1 MPSRL
6 SLIAALLL
14 PLAVQAEPADTRAL
28 LADSLADSQAQ
39 VEAAEQSHAP
49 FRKQGGA
56 ALCQARTHRTA
67 GVRPSVARPGRE
79 KALALPSPRQTER
92 QAAAPGGFDER
103 GFLDAQIR
111 QQDRLVARF
120 EESPGT
126 PPILTCAAS
135 PTNGWRASTTTA
147 NWPTSCVAAAPT
159 ERRDRLAQCRAR
171 TCRALWRITPSA
183 WDRPAAWRQA
193 GAWPARN

>member
-39 VEAAEQSHAP
+39 VEAAEQAMRRSENKAVQLYAKRVLTEQQEFDHQL
-49 FRKQGGA
+49 R
-56 ALCQARTHRTA
+56 ALA
-67 GVRPSVARPGRE
+67 GE

-103 GFLDAQIR
+103 GFDERGFLDAQIR

-120 EESPGT
+120 EGIARDSADPDLRRFADEWLARFYHHRELADQLRSG
-126 PPILTCAAS
+126 
-135 PTNGWRASTTTA
+135 RA
-147 NWPTSCVAAAPT
+147 
-159 ERRDRLAQCRAR
+159 D
-171 TCRALWRITPSA
+171 
-183 WDRPAAWRQA
+183 
-193 GAWPARN
+193 

>member
-28 LADSLADSQAQ
+28 LADSLADSLAQ
-39 VEAAEQSHAP
+39 VEAAEQAMRRSENKAVQLYAKRVLTEQQEFDHQL
-49 FRKQGGA
+49 R
-56 ALCQARTHRTA
+56 ALA
-67 GVRPSVARPGRE
+67 GE
-79 KALALPSPRQTER
+79 KALALPSPR

-120 EESPGT
+120 EGIARDSADPDLRRFADEWLARFYHHRELADQLRSG
-126 PPILTCAAS
+126 
-135 PTNGWRASTTTA
+135 RA
-147 NWPTSCVAAAPT
+147 
-159 ERRDRLAQCRAR
+159 D
-171 TCRALWRITPSA
+171 
-183 WDRPAAWRQA
+183 
-193 GAWPARN
+193 

>member
-39 VEAAEQSHAP
+39 VEAAEQAMRRSENKAVQLYAKRVLTEQQEFDHQL
-49 FRKQGGA
+49 R
-56 ALCQARTHRTA
+56 ALA
-67 GVRPSVARPGRE
+67 GE

-120 EESPGT
+120 EGIARRTST
-126 PPILTCAAS
+126 PPGPRPSPPTARCCWRWS
-135 PTNGWRASTTTA
+135 PT
-147 NWPTSCVAAAPT
+147 
-159 ERRDRLAQCRAR
+159 R
-171 TCRALWRITPSA
+171 TCRRCRRTSASSRPSTCLAPCCRTIPSA
-183 WDRPAAWRQA
+183 
-193 GAWPARN
+193 GG

>member
-39 VEAAEQSHAP
+39 VEAAEQDMRRSENKAVQLYAKRVLTEQQEFDHQL
-49 FRKQGGA
+49 R
-56 ALCQARTHRTA
+56 ALA
-67 GVRPSVARPGRE
+67 GE

-120 EESPGT
+120 EGIARDSADPDLRRFADEWLARFYHHRELADQLRSG
-126 PPILTCAAS
+126 
-135 PTNGWRASTTTA
+135 RA
-147 NWPTSCVAAAPT
+147 
-159 ERRDRLAQCRAR
+159 D
-171 TCRALWRITPSA
+171 
-183 WDRPAAWRQA
+183 
-193 GAWPARN
+193 

>member
-39 VEAAEQSHAP
+39 VEAAEQAMRRSENKAVQLYAKRVLTEQQEFDHQL
-49 FRKQGGA
+49 R
-56 ALCQARTHRTA
+56 ALA
-67 GVRPSVARPGRE
+67 GERPWRCPRRARPNGRPP
-79 KALALPSPRQTER
+79 LP
-92 QAAAPGGFDER
+92 AASTSAVSSTR
-103 GFLDAQIR
+103 
-111 QQDRLVARF
+111 RF
-120 EESPGT
+120 ASRTVWLHASRESPGT

>member
-39 VEAAEQSHAP
+39 VEAAEQAMRRSENKAVQLYAKRVLTEQQEFDHQL
-49 FRKQGGA
+49 R
-56 ALCQARTHRTA
+56 ALA
-67 GVRPSVARPGRE
+67 GE

-111 QQDRLVARF
+111 
-120 EESPGT
+120 
-126 PPILTCAAS
+126 
-135 PTNGWRASTTTA
+135 
-147 NWPTSCVAAAPT
+147 
-159 ERRDRLAQCRAR
+159 
-171 TCRALWRITPSA
+171 
-183 WDRPAAWRQA
+183 
-193 GAWPARN
+193 

>member
-14 PLAVQAEPADTRAL
+14 PLVVQAEPADTRAL

-39 VEAAEQSHAP
+39 VEAAEQAMRRSENKAVQLYAKRVLTEQQEFDHQL
-49 FRKQGGA
+49 R
-56 ALCQARTHRTA
+56 ALA
-67 GVRPSVARPGRE
+67 GE

-120 EESPGT
+120 EESPET
-126 PPILTCAAS
+126 PPIPTCAAS

>member
-39 VEAAEQSHAP
+39 VEAAEQAMRRSENKAVQLYAKRVLTEQQEFDHQL
-49 FRKQGGA
+49 R
-56 ALCQARTHRTA
+56 ALA
-67 GVRPSVARPGRE
+67 GE

-103 GFLDAQIR
+103 FPRRAD
-111 QQDRLVARF
+111 
-120 EESPGT
+120 SPAGPSGCT
-126 PPILTCAAS
+126 LRGNRPGL
-135 PTNGWRASTTTA
+135 
-147 NWPTSCVAAAPT
+147 
-159 ERRDRLAQCRAR
+159 RR
-171 TCRALWRITPSA
+171 S
-183 WDRPAAWRQA
+183 
-193 GAWPARN
+193 

>member
-28 LADSLADSQAQ
+28 LADSLAQ
-39 VEAAEQSHAP
+39 VEAAEQAMRRSENKAVQLYAKRVLTEQQEFDHQL
-49 FRKQGGA
+49 R
-56 ALCQARTHRTA
+56 ALA
-67 GVRPSVARPGRE
+67 GE

-120 EESPGT
+120 EGIARDSADPDLRRFADEWLARFYHHRELADQLRSG
-126 PPILTCAAS
+126 
-135 PTNGWRASTTTA
+135 RA
-147 NWPTSCVAAAPT
+147 
-159 ERRDRLAQCRAR
+159 D
-171 TCRALWRITPSA
+171 
-183 WDRPAAWRQA
+183 
-193 GAWPARN
+193 

>member
-14 PLAVQAEPADTRAL
+14 PLVVQAEPADTRAL

-39 VEAAEQSHAP
+39 VEAAEQAMRRSENKAVQLYAKRVLTEQQEFDHQL
-49 FRKQGGA
+49 R
-56 ALCQARTHRTA
+56 ALA
-67 GVRPSVARPGRE
+67 GE

-120 EESPGT
+120 ENRPG
-126 PPILTCAAS
+126 L
-135 PTNGWRASTTTA
+135 
-147 NWPTSCVAAAPT
+147 
-159 ERRDRLAQCRAR
+159 RR
-171 TCRALWRITPSA
+171 S
-183 WDRPAAWRQA
+183 
-193 GAWPARN
+193 